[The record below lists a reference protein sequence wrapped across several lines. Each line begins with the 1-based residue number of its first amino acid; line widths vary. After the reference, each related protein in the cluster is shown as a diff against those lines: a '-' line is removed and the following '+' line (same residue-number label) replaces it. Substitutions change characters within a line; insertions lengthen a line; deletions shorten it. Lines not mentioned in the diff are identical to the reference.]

1 MPSNPTLL
9 LLIILLS
16 IPSSTSLSHHLAIL
30 RYTGSQFHGVQ
41 LNPPQRTVLSV
52 LNEDLKDLCTN
63 FKIASRTD
71 KGVNALGQC
80 CTFDSE
86 VDDSALNVAALN
98 ERLPEDLRVT
108 SLRIVNDNFNVHA
121 SKWKR
126 YRYRLT
132 SKDDDLD
139 MSVFRKCASH
149 TNRGSNESRKK
160 IKHFK
165 ELDVESM
172 HRAASYIVGSHDFA
186 KFQAKNSD
194 KKTSRRTIT
203 RCDIEVNETSIEM
216 VIEGNGFLYKMVR
229 ILAGSILTVGLGFGE
244 AEGVKEVLEGGEG
257 RVGPTMPPERL
268 CLEHIEYDEFT

>member
-16 IPSSTSLSHHLAIL
+16 IPSSTSLSHYLVIL

-52 LNEDLKDLCTN
+52 LNEDLKGLCTN

-86 VDDSALNVAALN
+86 VDDSALNVAVLN

-108 SLRIVNDNFNVHA
+108 SLKIVNDNFNVHA

-132 SKDDDLD
+132 SKDDDLN

-149 TNRGSNESRKK
+149 ANRGSNESRKK

-194 KKTSRRTIT
+194 KKTSQRTIT
-203 RCDIEVNETSIEM
+203 RCDVEVNDASIEM